1 MEFSNPQIL
10 QECFYNLPNY
20 LFLKNRDFV
29 YQLCNYNFARS
40 FGFNGPSEV
49 IGKTD
54 FEMPWDKESA
64 KVYREE
70 DEQIIEKGSPI
81 LQKEVT
87 MRFTQDDKARVLL
100 ISKTPLMIDK
110 EVVAIL
116 GIYIDITELKNAQQ
130 EAEEAKAKAAA
141 EEATKRALLI
151 FSGMSTHDIR
161 TPLSSINLRAAFLK
175 KYLPALDESY
185 KAADAAGL
193 DIPHIQTKVL
203 ADLQQAPL
211 DILQALKEAND
222 YIDSSLKSLKS
233 ASQGEELINKEQL
246 TDCNAERLLRRIVD
260 SYPYKDNQA
269 SLLHY
274 NPENDFNFKGNVIF
288 FNRLVENLIKNA
300 FEQIEL
306 KGRGEIFI
314 SCAQENQSNLI
325 KIKDTAG
332 GVTQEIINKLFI
344 GVKSTKEGGTGIGLS
359 SAKQIMQGMNGDIKA
374 YLVDGDCIEFVL
386 SFPVL

>member
-1 MEFSNPQIL
+1 KEEIFQLKYIIDNVPGSI
-10 QECFYNLPNY
+10 YWKDRDGKY
-20 LFLKNRDFV
+20 LGVNKFVLKMAGID
-29 YQLCNYNFARS
+29 S
-40 FGFNGPSEV
+40 FEEIV
-49 IGKTD
+49 GKTD
-54 FEMPWDKESA
+54 YELPWADTANYLKQIDTKVMANREIQQIEERPKMANGKEAVFLS
-64 KVYREE
+64 
-70 DEQIIEKGSPI
+70 Q
-81 LQKEVT
+81 
-87 MRFTQDDKARVLL
+87 
-100 ISKTPLMIDK
+100 KTPLLEESGAISG
-110 EVVAIL
+110 IL
-116 GIYIDITELKNAQQ
+116 GISMDITELKKAQQ
-130 EAEEAKAKAAA
+130 EAEEAKAKAAV
-141 EEATKRALLI
+141 EEAIKRALLI

-193 DIPHIQTKVL
+193 DIPHVQSKVL

-211 DILQALKEAND
+211 DILQALKEANE

-260 SYPYKDNQA
+260 GYPYKDNQD
-269 SLLHY
+269 SLLRY

-314 SCAQENQSNLI
+314 SCAQENQLNLI

-332 GVTQEIINKLFI
+332 GVTQEAVDKLFT

-374 YLVDGDCIEFVL
+374 HLVDGDCIEFVL
-386 SFPVL
+386 SFPKI